1 MLAEL
6 HGCKTAPAG
15 GRSPHCNQ
23 QAHDH
28 HAAPACHSCEQRPG
42 LSSPV
47 SPAVLSRRGAWGP
60 WQETGSLVHYRQ
72 VCANLNQPFIMVSV
86 SQFSRAGAFGSKL
99 KSNSRTPAARP
110 RVAVMVV
117 ARQTKKEALL
127 EAKKDVET
135 LIKSKHCH
143 PIVVRLAWHDSG
155 SFDKVHGALFCG
167 RADVV
172 ACALFAGGSAL
183 VPMPLHV
190 KCRQPAVLA
199 GEGCGPG
206 GNAAAWNHLEDC
218 TRRSRCS
225 CACAGRQGVPSP
237 RRGERQV
244 RFLCERR
251 CSWDFAAGINA
262 KLQRCTAGLLP

>member
-1 MLAEL
+1 
-6 HGCKTAPAG
+6 
-15 GRSPHCNQ
+15 
-23 QAHDH
+23 
-28 HAAPACHSCEQRPG
+28 
-42 LSSPV
+42 
-47 SPAVLSRRGAWGP
+47 
-60 WQETGSLVHYRQ
+60 